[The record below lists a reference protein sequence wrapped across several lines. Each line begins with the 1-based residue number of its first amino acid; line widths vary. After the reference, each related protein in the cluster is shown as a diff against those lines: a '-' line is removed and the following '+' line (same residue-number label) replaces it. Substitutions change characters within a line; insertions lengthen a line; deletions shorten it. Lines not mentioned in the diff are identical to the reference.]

1 MDAVNCPP
9 VHMLEGSRSCRM
21 KSETIMLRI
30 GIYYWLFNM
39 VLVALSLIRN
49 PSMTLKIAG
58 VVTTNIVG
66 GRMSSILAGYE
77 LGIPPLIIILVLF
90 NLNFAWT
97 CFVFPLF
104 IAVHRKIIKHGIL
117 FKLIQSAERSAQA
130 VTCSISKMGIIGIP
144 LFIWL
149 PFPWT
154 GALIGSIVGYFTGLS
169 VGKIWFL
176 MTVSLMAG
184 TISWVYGFRYLFI
197 LSGTPGKVGFM
208 ILVAI
213 LIAAHYIKLQ
223 KAKKTAALS

>member
-1 MDAVNCPP
+1 MDAVNCSS
-9 VHMLEGSRSCRM
+9 VSILEGTQSSKMRS
-21 KSETIMLRI
+21 EAIMLRI
-30 GIYYWLFNM
+30 GIYYWLLNM
-39 VLVALSLIRN
+39 VLVALSLTIN

-58 VVTTNIVG
+58 LVTTNIIG

-97 CFVFPLF
+97 CLVFPLF
-104 IAVHRKIIKHGIL
+104 IAVHRQVIKHGIL
-117 FKLIQSAERSAQA
+117 FKLIQSAERSAQS
-130 VTCSISKMGIIGIP
+130 VTSSISKMGIIGIP
-144 LFIWL
+144 VFIWL

-169 VGKIWFL
+169 VGKILFL
-176 MTVSLMAG
+176 MTISLMAG

-208 ILVAI
+208 ILVVI
-213 LIAAHYIKLQ
+213 LIAAHYIKQ
-223 KAKKTAALS
+223 KRQQANNVT

>member
-1 MDAVNCPP
+1 MDAVQYPP
-9 VHMLEGSRSCRM
+9 VPILEDTQSCRM

-39 VLVALSLIRN
+39 VLIALTLIKN
-49 PSMTLKIAG
+49 PSITLKIAG
-58 VVTTNIVG
+58 VVTTNILG

-77 LGIPPLIIILVLF
+77 LGIPPLIIVLVLF

-97 CFVFPLF
+97 CLVFPLF
-104 IAVHRKIIKHGIL
+104 IAVHRQVTKHGIF
-117 FKLIQSAERSAQA
+117 FKFIQSAERSAQA
-130 VTCSISKMGIIGIP
+130 VTSSISKMGVIGIP

-176 MTVSLMAG
+176 MTLSLMAG
-184 TISWVYGFRYLFI
+184 TLSWVYGFRYLFI
-197 LSGTPGKVGFM
+197 LSGMPGKIGFV
-208 ILVAI
+208 IVIII
-213 LIAAHYIKLQ
+213 LIAAHYLKLH
-223 KAKKTAALS
+223 KAKKTVELT

>member
-1 MDAVNCPP
+1 MDTVHCPT
-9 VHMLEGSRSCRM
+9 VRILEGTQSSRM

-30 GIYYWLFNM
+30 GIYYWLLNV
-39 VLVALSLIRN
+39 VLVALTLVKN
-49 PSMTLKIAG
+49 PSLTLKIAG
-58 VVTTNIVG
+58 VVTTNILG

-97 CFVFPLF
+97 CLVFPLF
-104 IAVHRKIIKHGIL
+104 IAMHRQVLKHGIL
-117 FKLIQSAERSAQA
+117 LKLIRSVERSAQG
-130 VTCSISKMGIIGIP
+130 VTNSISKMGIIGVP

-169 VGKIWFL
+169 VGKILFL
-176 MTVSLMAG
+176 MTISLMAG

-208 ILVAI
+208 ILVVI
-213 LIAAHYIKLQ
+213 LIASHYIKQ
-223 KAKKTAALS
+223 KRQQA